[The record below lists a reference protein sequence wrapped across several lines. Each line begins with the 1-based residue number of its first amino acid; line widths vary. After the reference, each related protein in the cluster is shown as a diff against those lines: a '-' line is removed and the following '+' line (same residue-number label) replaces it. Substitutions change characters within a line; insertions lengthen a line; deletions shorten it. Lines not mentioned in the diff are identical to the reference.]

1 MLESSLSLMK
11 SFSATWSQVIDMSEL
26 TTISKSSVLQILH
39 FLSFMIKRM
48 RREHLWQTFL
58 WLHLPIAKYCTE
70 FQHKMQATVPSLT
83 SDSNLGLFTTTVV
96 VVSSAATPAA
106 TLGSPLFLYL
116 CYFSTIDVFK
126 LINVENSLQSLSF
139 HHIRYGVPLPP
150 FLPHARRGH

>member
-11 SFSATWSQVIDMSEL
+11 SFSATWSQVMDISEL

-58 WLHLPIAKYCTE
+58 WLHLPIAKYCTV
-70 FQHKMQATVPSLT
+70 FQHKMQATGPSLT

-126 LINVENSLQSLSF
+126 LINVESSVQSLPF
-139 HHIRYGVPLPP
+139 HYIRFGVPLPAL
-150 FLPHARRGH
+150 LPHA